1 VSAPA
6 RIDTRRADAVL
17 VAITAFWGVTFV
29 VVKDAVALAD
39 PFTFLALR
47 FSLGAFLLSAVAW
60 RGIRGGPL
68 VGAGAGLGVLLF
80 VGFACQTSGL
90 QFTTPSRSAF
100 LTGLSVLLVPFFSI
114 AFHRRRPSLA
124 SMVGV
129 LLAVAG
135 LWALAGGGLGS
146 GTGARLGKGDGL
158 TLACAVAF
166 ALHITLIEHLARAH
180 RPAPL
185 VAVQLWTVA
194 LLAAI
199 TVGIVGSRLQPTPA
213 FWSAVLIT
221 GVGGSAVALLLQAW
235 AQARTTAV
243 RAALVY
249 ALEPVFAAA
258 YSVAL
263 GRELLGLREL
273 GGGGLI
279 ILGVLVSELGPA
291 GWRHLRR
298 QLKREGRRV
307 GRV

>member
-1 VSAPA
+1 MTARA
-6 RIDTRRADAVL
+6 RIDARRADAVL

-47 FSLGAFLLSAVAW
+47 FLLGAALLSAVAW
-60 RGIRGGPL
+60 RGMRGGPL
-68 VGAGAGLGVLLF
+68 LRAGMGLGVLLF
-80 VGFACQTSGL
+80 AGFACQTSGL

-100 LTGLSVLLVPFFSI
+100 LTGLSVLLVPFLSI
-114 AFHRRRPSLA
+114 AFHRRRPAAA
-124 SMVGV
+124 SMLGV
-129 LLAVAG
+129 LLAIAG
-135 LWALAGGGLGS
+135 LWALAGGGFGS
-146 GTGARLGKGDGL
+146 GGARLGKGDGL
-158 TLACAVAF
+158 TLCCALAF

-180 RPAPL
+180 PPAPL

-194 LLAAI
+194 ALAAF
-199 TVGIVGSRLQPTPA
+199 TVAGVGSRLQATPA

-263 GRELLGLREL
+263 GREQLGMREL
-273 GGGGLI
+273 AGGGLI
-279 ILGVLVSELGPA
+279 VLGVLVSELGPA
-291 GWRHLRR
+291 AWAVVVRR
-298 QLKREGRRV
+298 RRREGRRAGGV
-307 GRV
+307 

>member
-1 VSAPA
+1 MTAGA
-6 RIDTRRADAVL
+6 RIDARRADAVL

-47 FSLGAFLLSAVAW
+47 FLLGAVLLSVVAW
-60 RGIRGGPL
+60 RGMYGRRL
-68 VGAGAGLGVLLF
+68 LGAGTGLGVLLF

-100 LTGLSVLLVPFFSI
+100 LTGLSVLLVPFLSI
-114 AFHRRRPSLA
+114 AFHRRRPAAASLL
-124 SMVGV
+124 GV
-129 LLAVAG
+129 ALAVAG
-135 LWALAGGGLGS
+135 LWALAGGGFGS
-146 GTGARLGKGDGL
+146 GAGAHLGKGDGL
-158 TLACAVAF
+158 TLCCALAF
-166 ALHITLIEHLARAH
+166 ALHITLIEQLARAH

-194 LLAAI
+194 ALAAV
-199 TVGIVGSRLQPTPA
+199 TVAVLGSRLQSTPA

-263 GRELLGLREL
+263 GREQLGLREL
-273 GGGGLI
+273 AGGGLI

-291 GWRHLRR
+291 GWVVVSGWLR
-298 QLKREGRRV
+298 REGRRA
-307 GRV
+307 GRI

>member
-1 VSAPA
+1 
-6 RIDTRRADAVL
+6 
-17 VAITAFWGVTFV
+17 V

-47 FSLGAFLLSAVAW
+47 FLLGAVLLSIVAW
-60 RGIRGGPL
+60 RGMRAGPL
-68 VGAGAGLGVLLF
+68 LRAGIGLGILLF
-80 VGFACQTSGL
+80 AGFACQTSGL

-100 LTGLSVLLVPFFSI
+100 LTGLSVLLVPFLSI
-114 AFHRRRPSLA
+114 AFHRRRPSRA

-129 LLAVAG
+129 VLAVAG
-135 LWALAGGGLGS
+135 LWALAGGGIGS

-158 TLACAVAF
+158 TLACALAF

-194 LLAAI
+194 VLAAV
-199 TVGIVGSRLQPTPA
+199 TVGTVGSRLQPTPA

-263 GRELLGLREL
+263 GREQLGVREL

-279 ILGVLVSELGPA
+279 ILGVLVSELGAA
-291 GWRHLRR
+291 GWVALRVKLTGSR
-298 QLKREGRRV
+298 ASGGPGIDSR
-307 GRV
+307 